1 MTERRDV
8 QKFIKHRLKP
18 KIAKDLKH
26 SRIFNEA
33 DLQSVVYLHI
43 RRYLA
48 HDKRWKIFNQP
59 HISKIWGQKK
69 TINFFPDI
77 VLAVTKPRISIELK
91 EKRGVKKS
99 RVVND
104 AKKLFKLRK
113 QGVIRKGFV
122 IYLFQII
129 KKTKELIEK
138 ETSNDVFVNLASGS
152 KIQAIALM
160 MTCMMFGKEKR
171 ITPFYAEAKDYPG
184 FAGKQMSYGV
194 KNIMQVPIYKMQ
206 TPKAEHI
213 KALKIINENKGR
225 ITKKL
230 MAKLAKDEELIV
242 VNAKKDN
249 ESQATFASL
258 DKNIIQPLEEQW
270 KFIKIEKVGR
280 NRWIQITQEGLNA
293 AEFLT

>member
-1 MTERRDV
+1 MDT
-8 QKFIKHRLKP
+8 I
-18 KIAKDLKH
+18 
-26 SRIFNEA
+26 RI
-33 DLQSVVYLHI
+33 
-43 RRYLA
+43 
-48 HDKRWKIFNQP
+48 
-59 HISKIWGQKK
+59 
-69 TINFFPDI
+69 DI
-77 VLAVTKPRISIELK
+77 VNLRVHIAPVGFEID
-91 EKRGVKKS
+91 
-99 RVVND
+99 RVVIP
-104 AKKLFKLRK
+104 AKQMKADKVWLLIHENPSQDKAGPFIEKIQK
-113 QGVIRKGFV
+113 QLKKAGIKVGIEYHNRLD
-122 IYLFQII
+122 LFQII

-138 ETSNDVFVNLASGS
+138 ETPNDVFVNLASGS

-184 FAGKQMSYGV
+184 FAGQQMSSGV

-213 KALKIINENKGR
+213 KALKIIKENKGR
-225 ITKKL
+225 ITKKQ
-230 MAKLAKDEELIV
+230 MAKLAIAEKIIV

-270 KFIKIEKVGR
+270 KFIKIEKIGR